1 MPKSPIPA
9 KDDEFNT
16 RELLLKLNKRLS
28 SIAVAVGGGVIVL
41 SLTIFVMMPLKKS
54 IPFVVHVD
62 NTTGEVSVPQQQVMS
77 QFTPAWANE
86 SFFLRRWLSDLFT
99 INQYL
104 TVQQYDPRARE
115 FIRGQNAITEYNDF
129 RYEDQTF
136 DRLAKDP
143 TLVRDA
149 RITALTPIAGTKNGA
164 VAEVTLT
171 TRNAGQVTVVHKLVT
186 LYFVVL
192 TPTDPREIIRN
203 PIGIYITDFKITTKD

>member
-1 MPKSPIPA
+1 MPKSPIPV

-16 RELLLKLNKRLS
+16 RELLLRINKRLS
-28 SIAVAVGGGVIVL
+28 GIAVSVGGGVIVL

-54 IPFVVHVD
+54 IPFIVHVD
-62 NTTGEVSVPQQQVMS
+62 NATGEVSVPQQQVMS

-86 SFFLRRWLSDLFT
+86 AFFLRRWLSDLFT

-104 TVQQYDPRARE
+104 TVEQYDPRARE
-115 FIRGQNAITEYNDF
+115 FIRGQNAIAEYKQF
-129 RYEDQTF
+129 RDEDQTF

-149 RITALTPIAGTKNGA
+149 SITALTPIAGTKNGA

-192 TPTDPREIIRN
+192 TPTDQQEINRN

>member
-1 MPKSPIPA
+1 MPKPPIPA

-28 SIAVAVGGGVIVL
+28 SIAVVVGGGVVVL
-41 SLTIFVMMPLKKS
+41 ALTIFVMMPLKKS

-62 NTTGEVSVPQQQVMS
+62 NATGEVSVPQQQVMA
-77 QFTPAWANE
+77 QFTPTWANE
-86 SFFLRRWLSDLFT
+86 AFFLRRWLSDLFT

-115 FIRGQNAITEYNDF
+115 FIRGQNAIAEYAQF
-129 RYEDQTF
+129 RAEDQTF

-143 TLVRDA
+143 TLVRDV
-149 RITALTPIAGTKNGA
+149 RVTALTPIAGTKNGA

-171 TRNAGQVTVVHKLVT
+171 TRSGGQVKIEHKLVT

-192 TPTDPREIIRN
+192 NPTDPQEIVRN